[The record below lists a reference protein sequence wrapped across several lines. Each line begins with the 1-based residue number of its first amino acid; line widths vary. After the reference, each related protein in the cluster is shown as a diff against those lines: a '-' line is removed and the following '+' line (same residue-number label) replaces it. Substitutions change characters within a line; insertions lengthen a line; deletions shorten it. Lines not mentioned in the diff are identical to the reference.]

1 MDIISDM
8 LAIIQEKGGSI
19 KPTHLMYKANLS
31 HKQMKLYLDE
41 LEKKD
46 MVSNYDSSKDT
57 EKVKGRKSKK
67 SKNSDSEIQITT
79 TGRDFLFKYNQMRE
93 FEKTFGL

>member
-8 LAIIQEKGGSI
+8 LAIIQERNGSI

-31 HKQMKLYLDE
+31 HNQMKLYLDDLMKQSLVGE
-41 LEKKD
+41 AVEKTGK
-46 MVSNYDSSKDT
+46 
-57 EKVKGRKSKK
+57 R
-67 SKNSDSEIQITT
+67 IIITKR
-79 TGRDFLFKYNQMRE
+79 GRDFLLQYHKMRE